1 MMCSKNLLK
10 NTYGAGLL
18 SVIPLGILV
27 VLVSAFPAYAETGSV
42 TFDGTSYDVEYD
54 IIYDMDEVIVAGF
67 EVDPDYKSL
76 IIYVDA
82 PSSGSLNVTL
92 ERSFIESVS
101 DGADA
106 EFLVLVDGDSA
117 VFEETETTTEYRV
130 LRIDVPEG
138 ADDIEIIGSD
148 IGSASD
154 ATVDISP
161 ADVGSAEVSGQIDV
175 DTMCGPGT
183 ILQDDVCV
191 LESDEPVDDPVTD
204 TMCGPGTILQ
214 DDVCV
219 LESDEPVDDPVT
231 DTMCGPGTILQDDV
245 CVLESDEPV
254 DANPVIDT
262 MCGPGTI
269 LQDNVCVVPA
279 TDSESSADSTTKMS
293 GSGLVFGT
301 VGAFIVAGAIGGILG
316 LIYKAGQRRKQD

>member
-1 MMCSKNLLK
+1 MVCSKNLLK
-10 NTYGAGLL
+10 NTYGVGVL
-18 SVIPLGILV
+18 SAIPLGILV
-27 VLVSAFPAYAETGSV
+27 VLISAFPAYAEIGSV
-42 TFDGTSYDVEYD
+42 SYDGTTYDVEYD
-54 IIYDMDEVIVAGF
+54 VIYDMDEVIVAGF

-92 ERSFIESVS
+92 ERSFIDSVS
-101 DGADA
+101 DGVDA
-106 EFLVLVDGDSA
+106 EFLILVDGDSV

-138 ADDIEIIGSD
+138 ADDIEIIGSE
-148 IGSASD
+148 IGSTSD

-161 ADVGSAEVSGQIDV
+161 ADVGSAEVSGQMDV

-191 LESDEPVDDPVTD
+191 LESDEPVDTNPVID

-219 LESDEPVDDPVT
+219 LESDEPVDTNPVI

-245 CVLESDEPV
+245 CVV
-254 DANPVIDT
+254 
-262 MCGPGTI
+262 
-269 LQDNVCVVPA
+269 
-279 TDSESSADSTTKMS
+279 TDSESSDDSSTKMS

-301 VGAFIVAGAIGGILG
+301 VGAFIVAGAVGGILG
-316 LIYKAGQRRKQD
+316 LIYKAGQRRKQN

>member
-1 MMCSKNLLK
+1 MNGWSLDVVCSKNLLK
-10 NTYGAGLL
+10 NMHGVGLL

-27 VLVSAFPAYAETGSV
+27 MLISAFPAYAETGSV
-42 TFDGTSYDVEYD
+42 TYDGTTYDVEYD
-54 IIYDMDEVIVAGF
+54 VIYDMDEVIVAGF

-92 ERSFIESVS
+92 ERSFIDSVS
-101 DGADA
+101 DDVDA

-138 ADDIEIIGSD
+138 ADDIEIIGSE

-154 ATVDISP
+154 ATVGISP
-161 ADVGSAEVSGQIDV
+161 ADISSAEVSGQIDV

-183 ILQDDVCV
+183 ILQDDVCI
-191 LESDEPVDDPVTD
+191 LESDEPV
-204 TMCGPGTILQ
+204 
-214 DDVCV
+214 
-219 LESDEPVDDPVT
+219 E
-231 DTMCGPGTILQDDV
+231 
-245 CVLESDEPV
+245 
-254 DANPVIDT
+254 ANPVIDT

-269 LQDNVCVVPA
+269 LQDDVCIVPDI
-279 TDSESSADSTTKMS
+279 DSESSADSTTKMS

-316 LIYKAGQRRKQD
+316 LIYKAGQRRKQN